1 MPSITGLATTAALNV
16 AKYEIPKVSDLVKQT
31 HYEVKISNIKSKY
44 FITSSYNKFKD
55 NILDAKVKNKKLV
68 HESDISGFIKNF
80 YLDKKIQK
88 SAAKAELKTEQN
100 EIVKLHIWLKSFYC
114 LKLLFQWWI
123 TKFLNMSTNFQNFHN
138 AGWSYRNN
146 CSMTI

>member
-1 MPSITGLATTAALNV
+1 MFDFITSTTTVIYDNDIKGKMPSITGLATTAALNV

-100 EIVKLHIWLKSFYC
+100 EIVKLHTYDSS
-114 LKLLFQWWI
+114 LFI
-123 TKFLNMSTNFQNFHN
+123 
-138 AGWSYRNN
+138 A
-146 CSMTI
+146 